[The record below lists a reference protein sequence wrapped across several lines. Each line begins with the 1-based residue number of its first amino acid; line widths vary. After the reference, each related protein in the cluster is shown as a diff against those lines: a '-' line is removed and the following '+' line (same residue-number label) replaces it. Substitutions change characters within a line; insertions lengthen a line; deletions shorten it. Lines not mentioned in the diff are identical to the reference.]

1 MPDDAV
7 EIQDGSSLLGY
18 QGNIGANIL
27 DILDFS
33 RGGVDPKDDS
43 YFVYYLS
50 ADKSDF
56 QLMAFLEE
64 EQNVPTVFFPQ
75 AYADKDYSN
84 LYPVVFGEKL
94 GILLDETTKTPVH
107 EIEAVKTAGALDLDG
122 STESYTAYFKND
134 DTATDT
140 GENLWETIE
149 EEREEG
155 TSTSSV
161 SSSSTTAST
170 APTDWRAQDPNCD
183 RADVTIWTQTWAWC
197 NSTLGTWFEFWQKDA
212 DIGTNNYSGT
222 VSSCYNY
229 NGNNFTCIKWDITM
243 ASTSKANDW
252 FTGTN
257 IYGDTAVDN
266 IWGKFYTW
274 DSLDTDNDNDIDAN
288 DTNLVCWVGY
298 HVPSRAEWET
308 LEEYLN
314 GSNCRTSDSDSFQC
328 KWQWWTYHSTT
339 NSDTSI
345 ASVLQIPLSGWSN
358 SSKTFY
364 GRGYNGS
371 LWSST
376 VNGSNAY
383 RRYFAYNNTQV
394 YSDDVSQS
402 NWHSVRCIKD

>member
-75 AYADKDYSN
+75 AYAEKDYSN

-155 TSTSSV
+155 TSSSSV

-170 APTDWRAQDPNCD
+170 APTDWRDQDPNCD

-212 DIGTNNYSGT
+212 DIGTNNYSGS
-222 VSSCYNY
+222 VGSCYNY
-229 NGNNFTCIKWDITM
+229 NGNNSATCIKWDITM

-257 IYGDTAVDN
+257 NDGDTAVDN

-274 DSLDTDNDNDIDAN
+274 DSLDTDNDDDIDAN
-288 DTNLVCWVGY
+288 DTNLVCWVWY
-298 HVPSRAEWET
+298 HVPSELEWET

-314 GSNCRTSDSDSFQC
+314 GSACRTTSNWQC
-328 KWQWWTYHSTT
+328 DWQWWQYHSTT
-339 NSDTSI
+339 NSDSSI
-345 ASVLQIPLSGWSN
+345 AALLQIPLSGWRSN
-358 SSKTFY
+358 NTFNS
-364 GRGYNGS
+364 RGYYGY

-376 VNGSNAY
+376 VNGSEAY
-383 RRYFAYNNTQV
+383 RRGFSNLYTTVDSNNRT
-394 YSDDVSQS
+394 QS
-402 NWHSVRCIKD
+402 NWYSVRCIKD